1 MHAAAATEFR
11 SWFQDQF
18 PSVLPASVDDPPAQT
33 RSRATQHTPRVEKRL
48 ENIPCEDHQEG
59 GGGRRAIAIIDDLGL
74 GIWRGRDRW

>member
-18 PSVLPASVDDPPAQT
+18 PSVPQLPWMTHRPRPAPAQ
-33 RSRATQHTPRVEKRL
+33 HTARVEKRL